1 MKSISCAPNF
11 SLRFL
16 CFLGALS
23 PAIALAQSPK
33 TELKAADRSD
43 HDVKQA
49 VLYIKMGRANE
60 ARDLMCKTVETPSGA
75 DNGMAWLALGRA
87 FYEDRNLDAA
97 GQAVDRAKRLNVKA
111 RLAQSRWAGQF
122 LAEFDEKV
130 GALKVVGGTCPGLA
144 FSAKL
149 AAPIAD
155 PVRKALLAS
164 ALGWGKGRLVRA
176 QDKTFYLPVGRYQ
189 LGSSRVK
196 VLAGELLRLN
206 AEDLGT
212 ECAQLPQLVQ
222 GCRQNLTVAT
232 VPTGPGEET
241 GGGSITSNTWFW
253 VIVGA
258 SALAVAGGATAA
270 GVLTSGGADT
280 LSLGGARV
288 VGQ

>member
-1 MKSISCAPNF
+1 MNNV
-11 SLRFL
+11 
-16 CFLGALS
+16 LS
-23 PAIALAQSPK
+23 PLLAMLFLALPVVARAQAPK
-33 TELKAADRSD
+33 VEAKAADRAD
-43 HDVKQA
+43 HEVKQA

-87 FYEDRNLDAA
+87 FFEDRNLDTA

-111 RLAQSRWAGQF
+111 RLGQSRWAGAF

-130 GALKVVGGTCPGLA
+130 GALKVVGGACPGLA

-164 ALGWGKGRLVRA
+164 AMGWGKGRLIRA

-196 VLAGELLRLN
+196 VLAGELVRLN
-206 AEDLGT
+206 AEDLGA
-212 ECAQLPQLVQ
+212 ECAQLPQTLVR

-232 VPTGPGEET
+232 GPADPGGKSS